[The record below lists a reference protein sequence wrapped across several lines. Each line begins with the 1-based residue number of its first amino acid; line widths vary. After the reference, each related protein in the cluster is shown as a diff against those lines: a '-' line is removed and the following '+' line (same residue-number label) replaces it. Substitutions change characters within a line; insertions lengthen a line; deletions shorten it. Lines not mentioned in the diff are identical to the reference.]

1 MPRQSAL
8 KSNFLGHDEEPL
20 TFCNAGNDLSW
31 SVATHGDVTNAE
43 GAIVDGKTVAQTSM
57 WHARERRRFSLKP
70 VLLEKV
76 CALKV
81 PALCDDSSR
90 QH

>member
-8 KSNFLGHDEEPL
+8 QLHFLGHHEEPL

-31 SVATHGDVTNAE
+31 SRAAHGDVTNTE

-57 WHARERRRFSLKP
+57 WHARERRRFSWKP
-70 VLLEKV
+70 GLLEKG
-76 CALKV
+76 
-81 PALCDDSSR
+81 
-90 QH
+90 